1 MNERVKIDDDSEIL
15 WSNIR
20 YHQYSGFRKQS
31 NIEIIVNAPHTV
43 LSCIVVY
50 TYNYMLNL

>member
-31 NIEIIVNAPHTV
+31 NIEIIVK
-43 LSCIVVY
+43 SSEESESKK
-50 TYNYMLNL
+50 